1 MVDSK
6 WHMEMEKILG
16 ETKMSGF
23 YAVNLSKHKVP
34 LKGLKELSYEL
45 VEYVITKKIGIHFNP
60 YDYMEDIIKN
70 AGMKDFFVLSS
81 SFLHKN
87 FDYIEDT
94 SFISDFSDVE
104 NSWIEFVDYL
114 GFLNDINNVIFS
126 HNVSEIEVF
135 LSSGEVTDIEG
146 FIEKET
152 DKQNFLRLIF
162 NSIYEFSDFYSYGF
176 PSLRV
181 KVCKN

>member
-1 MVDSK
+1 
-6 WHMEMEKILG
+6 
-16 ETKMSGF
+16 
-23 YAVNLSKHKVP
+23 
-34 LKGLKELSYEL
+34 
-45 VEYVITKKIGIHFNP
+45 
-60 YDYMEDIIKN
+60 
-70 AGMKDFFVLSS
+70 MKDFFVLSS

-114 GFLNDINNVIFS
+114 GFLNDINNAIFS

-181 KVCKN
+181 KVRNN